1 MKQYVL
7 GIDTSNYTTSVA
19 LIDQDFEVAADNRIM
34 LSVKKGER
42 GLRQQEALFQHT
54 VNLPVLLERTISPDI
69 RSSIK
74 AVCVSSRPR
83 PVEGSYMPCF
93 LAGVSAAKAIALAT
107 GAEYMEY
114 SHQEGHIAAIDPL
127 TEKRFLSYHLSGGT
141 CELLLV
147 ERMEDG
153 NENEYEDGYA
163 IEIIG
168 GSNDIS
174 IGQLLDRTGVA
185 LGYDFPAGKAMDELA
200 DRSNETNELTG
211 VRIEDLWF
219 NLSGLET
226 QVLSKVGKVKD
237 VDLVS
242 DLFRKVERLLVK
254 ETEVAIKKTGLSQVV
269 FAGGVSKSSYIR
281 EGLRK
286 NFNKNNSNIIF
297 GELSEDNAVGTA
309 LLGGRKIW
317 L

>member
-1 MKQYVL
+1 MKQFVL

-54 VNLPVLLERTISPDI
+54 VNLPVLLERTFTPEI
-69 RSSIK
+69 RNSIK
-74 AVCVSSRPR
+74 AVCVSSKPR
-83 PVEGSYMPCF
+83 PVDGSYMPCF
-93 LAGVSAAKAIALAT
+93 FAGVSAAKAIALAT

-114 SHQEGHIAAIDPL
+114 SHQEGHITAIDPL

-147 ERMEDG
+147 ERM
-153 NENEYEDGYA
+153 EDGYA

-211 VRIEDLWF
+211 VRIDDLWF

-242 DLFRKVERLLVK
+242 DLFRKIERLLVK
-254 ETEVAIKKTGLSQVV
+254 ETDAAIKKTGLSQVV

-281 EGLRK
+281 EGLRNNFK
-286 NFNKNNSNIIF
+286 NVIF

-309 LLGGRKIW
+309 LLGGSKIW

>member
-1 MKQYVL
+1 MRQYVL

-54 VNLPVLLERTISPDI
+54 VNLPVLLERTITPET

-147 ERMEDG
+147 GRI
-153 NENEYEDGYA
+153 EDGYA

-185 LGYDFPAGKAMDELA
+185 LGYAFPAGKAMDELA

-211 VRIEDLWF
+211 VRIDDLWF

-226 QVLSKVGKVKD
+226 QVLSKVGKEKED
-237 VDLVS
+237 NLVS
-242 DLFRKVERLLVK
+242 DLFRKIERLLVK
-254 ETEVAIKKTGLSQVV
+254 ETEAAIKKTGLSQVV

-286 NFNKNNSNIIF
+286 NFNNKIIF

>member
-1 MKQYVL
+1 M
-7 GIDTSNYTTSVA
+7 
-19 LIDQDFEVAADNRIM
+19 
-34 LSVKKGER
+34 
-42 GLRQQEALFQHT
+42 
-54 VNLPVLLERTISPDI
+54 
-69 RSSIK
+69 
-74 AVCVSSRPR
+74 AVCVSSKPR

-93 LAGVSAAKAIALAT
+93 LAGVNVAKAIALAT

-141 CELLLV
+141 CELLLA
-147 ERMEDG
+147 ERID
-153 NENEYEDGYA
+153 DGYE

-168 GSNDIS
+168 GSKDIS

-185 LGYDFPAGKAMDELA
+185 LGYDFPAGKAMDGLA
-200 DRSNETNELTG
+200 DKDNETNELTG

-226 QVLSKVGKVKD
+226 QVLGKIGKTKKE
-237 VDLVS
+237 DLVS
-242 DLFRKVERLLVK
+242 DLFRKIERLLLK
-254 ETEVAIKKTGLSQVV
+254 ETEAAMKKTGLSQVV

-286 NFNKNNSNIIF
+286 NFKNVIF
-297 GELSEDNAVGTA
+297 GELSEDNAVGIS
-309 LLGGRKIW
+309 LLGGRKLW

>member
-54 VNLPVLLERTISPDI
+54 VNLPVLLERTISPEI

-147 ERMEDG
+147 ERI
-153 NENEYEDGYA
+153 EDGYA

-200 DRSNETNELTG
+200 DKSNETNELTG

-242 DLFRKVERLLVK
+242 DLFRKIERLLVK
-254 ETEVAIKKTGLSQVV
+254 ETEAAIKKTGLSQVV

-281 EGLRK
+281 EGLRI
-286 NFNKNNSNIIF
+286 NFNKNNINIIF